1 MKRSENEPDI
11 DPDADIIIYADDN
24 TPFTADADP
33 EVLQTKLQHE
43 ATSVSAWFKRNDMVV
58 SSEKTKLLIV
68 GTAANR
74 ASKLTSNNL
83 SLSVSI
89 CGEIKQETKSEKLLG
104 ITINN
109 MLNWKNHLYGDEE
122 NLGLVKELS
131 QRIGMLKQIR
141 KYVNTATFKLILNGM
156 FTSKLIYG
164 ITIYGG
170 VWGLPGILNE
180 DPINSTSITKNDM
193 RKLQVLQNSALR
205 LLLNQPRDTPVT
217 TLLHESKQMSV
228 HQLVA
233 YHTANQAFK
242 VYKNQEPSY
251 HYKRLFSD
259 PTNQRSRSV
268 SNLESRVDF
277 DLSLCRKSFFYQAAH
292 IWSSLPYQIK
302 TAQTIDKFKKGLKS
316 WIKSNIAVKP

>member
-1 MKRSENEPDI
+1 MKKSEDEPDI
-11 DPDADIIIYADDN
+11 DPEADIIIYADDN

-33 EVLQTKLQHE
+33 ELLQNKLQHE
-43 ATSVSAWFKRNDMVV
+43 ATTVSSWFKKNDMVV
-58 SSEKTKLLIV
+58 SSEKTKLMIV
-68 GTAANR
+68 TTPANR
-74 ASKLTSNNL
+74 ASKLTPNNL
-83 SLSVSI
+83 SLSVSV

-104 ITINN
+104 ITMNDH
-109 MLNWKNHLYGDEE
+109 LNWKNHLYGDEE

-141 KYVNTATFKLILNGM
+141 KYVSTATFKLILNGI

-164 ITIYGG
+164 ITIFGG

-205 LLLNQPRDTPVT
+205 LLLKKPRDTPVT
-217 TLLHESKQMSV
+217 SLLHESKQMSV

-242 VYKNQEPSY
+242 VYKNHEPSY
-251 HYKRLFSD
+251 HYRRLFSD
-259 PTNQRSRSV
+259 TTNQRTRSV

-277 DLSLCRKSFFYQAAH
+277 DLSLGRKSFFYQASH
-292 IWSSLPYQIK
+292 IWSTLPYQIK
-302 TAQTIDKFKKGLKS
+302 TAQTIEKFKGGLKT
-316 WIKSNIAVKP
+316 WIVSNISVKP